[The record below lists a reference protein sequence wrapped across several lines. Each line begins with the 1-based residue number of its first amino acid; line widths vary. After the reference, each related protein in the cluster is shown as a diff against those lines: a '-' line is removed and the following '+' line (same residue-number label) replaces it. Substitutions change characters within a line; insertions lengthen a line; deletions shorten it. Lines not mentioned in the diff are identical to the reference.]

1 MVLAPVHVLW
11 VKRDQ
16 SHSSILLTVS
26 VWLLSFPMLMLTF
39 PLARTVLGHNGFLGS
54 QRGIS
59 SSWGFSTWPFHGLFI
74 RWGDT
79 RTQSS
84 RRGLYLV
91 CWYSVGSKDFSI
103 FSSVEEFA
111 QLRSILPSAILI
123 TRPRMRSQVS
133 HVSHG
138 FFFFSKWPLKEW
150 SACDKNVVV
159 FKQSTYSKLFS
170 LPMHAFPLASAVW
183 LIHSDSAVHQ
193 KAEMEIW

>member
-16 SHSSILLTVS
+16 SHSSILLTAS

-138 FFFFSKWPLKEW
+138 FFFLKM
-150 SACDKNVVV
+150 A
-159 FKQSTYSKLFS
+159 
-170 LPMHAFPLASAVW
+170 P
-183 LIHSDSAVHQ
+183 
-193 KAEMEIW
+193 

>member
-1 MVLAPVHVLW
+1 MILAPVHVLW

-26 VWLLSFPMLMLTF
+26 VWLLSFPMSMLTF

-74 RWGDT
+74 RCGDT

-91 CWYSVGSKDFSI
+91 CWYSVGSKDFPI

-111 QLRSILPSAILI
+111 QLRSILLSAILI
-123 TRPRMRSQVS
+123 TRPKMRSQVS
-133 HVSHG
+133 HVSW
-138 FFFFSKWPLKEW
+138 FFFQNGSLRSGWHVIKTWLCLNNPLIR
-150 SACDKNVVV
+150 SFFPC
-159 FKQSTYSKLFS
+159 LC
-170 LPMHAFPLASAVW
+170 MHFP
-183 LIHSDSAVHQ
+183 
-193 KAEMEIW
+193 